1 MNKYYYDQ
9 RRKQGAGHICIGYGT
24 EDIVVF
30 DDGKS
35 YIQCYGDRGFE
46 TDVGTFEEQ
55 VGYFKRWLQQYRR
68 RLERLEGIL
77 VACEEYIE
85 KYSKH
90 EKKKS

>member
-9 RRKQGAGHICIGYGT
+9 RRKQGAGYIRLAYGA
-24 EDIVVF
+24 EDVVLF

-35 YIQCYGDRGFE
+35 YIDVLSDRGFQ

-55 VGYFKRWLQQYRR
+55 VGYFKRWLQQYKR

-77 VACEEYIE
+77 AACEEELSRKKYE
-85 KYSKH
+85 K
-90 EKKKS
+90 

>member
-9 RRKQGAGHICIGYGT
+9 RRKQGAGHIRIGYGT

-35 YIQCYGDRGFE
+35 YIDVLPDRGFQS
-46 TDVGTFEEQ
+46 DVGTFKEQ
-55 VGYFKRWLQQYRR
+55 VAYFKRWLLQYRQ

-77 VACEEYIE
+77 VACEKEIN
-85 KYSKH
+85 KN
-90 EKKKS
+90 